1 MVFYF
6 GSLSIFLD
14 FPFCT
19 LTLINEVNFLFTV
32 FSCLVSYISDDAD
45 AENDCTGDYIECP
58 QHPFEVQLF
67 RADAEASVYCANA
80 DNMLA

>member
-6 GSLSIFLD
+6 VSISFFLD

-32 FSCLVSYISDDAD
+32 LSCLVIYISDDGD
-45 AENDCTGDYIECP
+45 AKIIAQAIILSALSIPLKFNS
-58 QHPFEVQLF
+58 
-67 RADAEASVYCANA
+67 RADAEASVYCADV